1 MSATIGI
8 RKGVADMRA
17 KRTATNQVTLPDSL
31 VTQLGDPEAF
41 EVTVEDGRI
50 VLTPVQPQSADTVRR
65 KLAEL
70 GIDEADI
77 DDAVGWARVRE

>member
-1 MSATIGI
+1 MPNM
-8 RKGVADMRA
+8 VMQMRA
-17 KRTATNQVTLPDSL
+17 KRTATNQVTLPESL
-31 VTQLGDPEAF
+31 VTQVGDPEDF
-41 EVTVEDGRI
+41 EVTVEGGRI
-50 VLTPVQPQSADTVRR
+50 VLTPVQEQSADTVRR